1 MLQQG
6 RIRLV
11 LTGSL
16 SGNDEIGEHHRH
28 HGDGVHKI
36 ALSVPDATA
45 AYEHAV
51 AHGARGVETPHTIED
66 EHGSVTLSAI
76 ATYGERST
84 CSWSA
89 AGTTGH
95 SSPASWPVTRSP
107 ASRCSPRSTTW
118 WATSS
123 WAR

>member
-1 MLQQG
+1 M
-6 RIRLV
+6 
-11 LTGSL
+11 
-16 SGNDEIGEHHRH
+16 
-28 HGDGVHKI
+28 HKI

-76 ATYGERST
+76 ATYGETLHLFVERGGYDG
-84 CSWSA
+84 A
-89 AGTTGH
+89 FLPGFEARD
-95 SSPASWPVTRSP
+95 AQAR

-118 WATSS
+118 WATWS
-123 WAR
+123 WATWRSG